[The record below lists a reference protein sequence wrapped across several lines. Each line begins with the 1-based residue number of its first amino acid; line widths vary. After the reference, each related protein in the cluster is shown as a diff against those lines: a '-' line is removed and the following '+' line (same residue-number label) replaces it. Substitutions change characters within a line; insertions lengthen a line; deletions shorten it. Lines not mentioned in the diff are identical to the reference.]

1 MSTLRRSVTI
11 AGLATIAVIAGL
23 SQAPAK
29 AQANALQELSR
40 QMIGSN
46 FDGITSPTTLP
57 GSPSLVQSGSES
69 SGRVVVDLVDQEIRR
84 RTTAPRSVG
93 TKKAAKTVQ
102 LLVPVRTGLEFAQI
116 EQLVPG
122 AKILEMNGAVFVL
135 ASENAQAL
143 PVYQQGRLLQAKL
156 GVAFQ
161 LAYSDGHP
169 DLNLAWMSAVHADVA
184 SAPKPASPQQVA
196 AEKPPEP
203 VKPGTAKDL
212 GLVVLQAPWG
222 HQASQASAA
231 APSLPPTSRRPA
243 PDSRLLNNMAA
254 IESSATATHAV
265 PKQAD
270 TQPPLLAAA
279 ASQPVLVAQPQPVA
293 VNAPVAQPPSNRSLR
308 DSLAELRAMR
318 QASAV
323 PEPVASAQ
331 TTPPARSASLV
342 KAVAIL
348 PHQVSNVVLLSS
360 SFMAVNQELAYVYV
374 KLRDMVEVA
383 SLNHVAPVVAV
394 HNRDG
399 QLLARVGVYTNT
411 RVGGRL
417 LNQQM
422 HMLRQQGY
430 EAELVAGSNWSA
442 SASKG

>member
-184 SAPKPASPQQVA
+184 SAPKPA
-196 AEKPPEP
+196 
-203 VKPGTAKDL
+203 
-212 GLVVLQAPWG
+212 
-222 HQASQASAA
+222 
-231 APSLPPTSRRPA
+231 
-243 PDSRLLNNMAA
+243 
-254 IESSATATHAV
+254 
-265 PKQAD
+265 
-270 TQPPLLAAA
+270 
-279 ASQPVLVAQPQPVA
+279 
-293 VNAPVAQPPSNRSLR
+293 
-308 DSLAELRAMR
+308 
-318 QASAV
+318 
-323 PEPVASAQ
+323 
-331 TTPPARSASLV
+331 
-342 KAVAIL
+342 
-348 PHQVSNVVLLSS
+348 
-360 SFMAVNQELAYVYV
+360 
-374 KLRDMVEVA
+374 
-383 SLNHVAPVVAV
+383 
-394 HNRDG
+394 
-399 QLLARVGVYTNT
+399 
-411 RVGGRL
+411 
-417 LNQQM
+417 
-422 HMLRQQGY
+422 
-430 EAELVAGSNWSA
+430 
-442 SASKG
+442 